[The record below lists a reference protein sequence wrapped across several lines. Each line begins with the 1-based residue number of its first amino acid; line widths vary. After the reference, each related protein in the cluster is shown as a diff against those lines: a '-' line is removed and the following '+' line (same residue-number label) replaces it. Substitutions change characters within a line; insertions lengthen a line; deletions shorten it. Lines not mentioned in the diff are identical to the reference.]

1 MAATNRYT
9 GTNCTIVF
17 GSTTISNDYTEISMD
32 FSVKTESRV
41 AGNDTDESFNVL
53 YKKGKG
59 SIKFFDTATAGVVIT
74 LAMLPGA
81 TGNLYI
87 YPKGITS
94 GQPTIAFPIIIES
107 MKIPLTFDK
116 NVILDCS
123 FMKNGAFIATPGT
136 TQP

>member
-9 GTNCTIVF
+9 GNNCTIVF
-17 GSTTISNDYTEISMD
+17 GTTTVSNDYTELSMD
-32 FSVKTESRV
+32 LSVKVEARV
-41 AGNDTDESFNVL
+41 AGNDTDESFNIL

-59 SIKFFDTATAGVVIT
+59 TIKFYDTATAGVVIT
-74 LAMLPGA
+74 LAMLPGS

-94 GQPTIAFPIIIES
+94 GQPLIAFPIIIES
-107 MKIPLTFDK
+107 MKIPLVFDK
-116 NVILDCS
+116 NVILDCG
-123 FMKNGAFIATPGT
+123 FIKNGAFIATPGT